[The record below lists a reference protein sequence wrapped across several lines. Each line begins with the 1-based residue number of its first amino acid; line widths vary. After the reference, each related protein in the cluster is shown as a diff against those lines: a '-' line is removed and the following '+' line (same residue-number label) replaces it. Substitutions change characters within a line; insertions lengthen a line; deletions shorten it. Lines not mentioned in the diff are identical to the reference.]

1 MNKPIYYQLKKFSA
15 TAAGEHVNVGNI
27 VEVEV
32 NVEARLTVLMEA
44 IKKNSP
50 SHLGNVDVGDMDIWQ
65 GERQLDAFNT
75 VSDVG
80 EQTRANPNIV
90 EVRYTEAASG
100 KDHVVSITYV
110 SVCFWSLG
118 LTV

>member
-1 MNKPIYYQLKKFSA
+1 M
-15 TAAGEHVNVGNI
+15 NVGNV
-27 VEVEV
+27 VEVEMD
-32 NVEARLTVLMEA
+32 VEARLTALKEA
-44 IKKNSP
+44 IKKQFP

-65 GERQLDAFNT
+65 GERQLGAFDT
-75 VSDVG
+75 MSAFG